1 MSQEQLAFE
10 ILGELPTKERASE
23 TLTNPT
29 PTGGAGAL
37 DGNEADSGS
46 ETGAETES
54 DLAFTV
60 TRSTRRKKSSQAKLV
75 GSSLDIRIPSWF
87 DDQQEAETVDHFVTK
102 FERSLAASKVDLRA
116 RCVKL
121 SEKHGYA
128 QPASVDW
135 VTNQAHR
142 WGSCTPSRGT
152 IRISERLQTY
162 PDWVLDYV
170 LCHELAHLSEPN
182 HGKAFW
188 NLVNRYPMT
197 ERARGFL
204 IAKGLEG
211 D

>member
-1 MSQEQLAFE
+1 MPGGPSTS
-10 ILGELPTKERASE
+10 GSASE
-23 TLTNPT
+23 TLTRPT
-29 PTGGAGAL
+29 PTPEVRTAEAPPDDSGVEAGAE
-37 DGNEADSGS
+37 DDHV
-46 ETGAETES
+46 
-54 DLAFTV
+54 LAVTV
-60 TRSTRRKKSSQAKLV
+60 TRSTRRKKSSQARLV

-87 DDQQEAETVDHFVTK
+87 DDQQEAETVHHFVTK
-102 FERSLAASKVDLRA
+102 FERSLASNKVDLHA
-116 RCVKL
+116 RCAKL
-121 SEKHGYA
+121 SKQHGFE
-128 QPASVDW
+128 QPKSVDW

-142 WGSCTPSRGT
+142 WGSCTPSHGT

-188 NLVNRYPMT
+188 SLVNRYAMT